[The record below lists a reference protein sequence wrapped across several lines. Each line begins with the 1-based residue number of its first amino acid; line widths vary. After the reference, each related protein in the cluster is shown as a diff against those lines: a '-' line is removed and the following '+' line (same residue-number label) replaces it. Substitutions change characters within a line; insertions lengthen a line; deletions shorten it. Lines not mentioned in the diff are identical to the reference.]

1 MVHYISKSNVWI
13 FSFFFYIDI
22 IKNIYIKKPF
32 SFCIYKVD
40 FQKWSI
46 LGFFLQHD
54 WYLTSAT
61 GLWLFTTPVFIYT
74 ELVNKHTCTSLN
86 VFSVS
91 VSFFPWTNCTCIGKA
106 LLRRRK
112 KKIFIQRLYNFKTVL
127 KKSNFYLEQNCIENS
142 EKLMQLT
149 RSHLTFIWWKL
160 IGLGWWNSN

>member
-1 MVHYISKSNVWI
+1 MKYFGV
-13 FSFFFYIDI
+13 FFYNMIDI
-22 IKNIYIKKPF
+22 WHHNA
-32 SFCIYKVD
+32 S
-40 FQKWSI
+40 
-46 LGFFLQHD
+46 
-54 WYLTSAT
+54 
-61 GLWLFTTPVFIYT
+61 GLWLFTTPVFIYA

-142 EKLMQLT
+142 EKVMQWT
-149 RSHLTFIWWKL
+149 RSQSTFIWWKL